1 MRQTGEPVKDDNIYL
16 LAEAQAKRRK
26 RPRPPPSGDA
36 SRPMIR
42 IEAGDLPRAIDQAEA
57 ALVARDKNIYSFGS
71 KLVTVVWDD
80 IRVAG
85 GGKEKALRL
94 SVMTEPALLE
104 KFDLAAR
111 FEKWNGTVS
120 DFVQCHCPDDIAKRY
135 LARDGNWRVPA
146 LLGVVTAPTLR
157 PDGTVLDVP
166 GYDAASGLLF
176 DPLGVD
182 FPPVP
187 ERPTKEDAKR
197 ALKEIDEVIKHFPF
211 ATKAARSVA
220 LSLLLSTVSRAALTA
235 VPLHAFDAPVAGSG
249 KSKLADIP
257 SIIATGHRAAA
268 IGGSTARGSDDE
280 FEKKLSAS
288 LLSGDQIIL
297 IDSVEPPL
305 GGQLLSQVL
314 TQHAVKLRP
323 FGKLQ
328 NVTVPSTATIAATGN
343 NLELYGDMPRRTLVC
358 RLDPQTERPELL
370 EFDFEPLARTKERR
384 VSLLTAALTILRA
397 WLSLD
402 KAPEGMPTPLGS
414 FEDYSRVVRNALI
427 WLGED
432 DPVGVQETREKED
445 PAAKSKR
452 ALVREWWRVL
462 ASRPVTVGNVMAVAL
477 KEETTDGGDTRRVNP
492 ALSDAISVITE
503 GRDASKSLGWWLR
516 HNRDRTITVDGLRYS
531 FRTDEDGKHYLEA
544 VDQLPMA
551 PY

>member
-1 MRQTGEPVKDDNIYL
+1 MTDDNIYL
-16 LAEAQAKRRK
+16 LAEAQTKRRK

-36 SRPMIR
+36 DRPMVR
-42 IEAGDLPRAIDQAEA
+42 IEPGDMPAAVDRAEA
-57 ALVARDKNIYSFGS
+57 ALVARDPNIYSFGS

-94 SVMTEPALLE
+94 SVMTEPAVLE
-104 KFDLAAR
+104 KFDRAAR
-111 FEKWNGTVS
+111 FEKWNGTIG

-157 PDGTVLDVP
+157 PDGTVLDRP

-182 FPPVP
+182 FPRVP
-187 ERPTKEDAKR
+187 ERPAREDAIK
-197 ALKEIDEVIKHFPF
+197 ALAEIKEVIEHFPF
-211 ATKAARSVA
+211 ASNAARSVA
-220 LSLLLSTVSRAALTA
+220 LSLILSTVARPALAA

-268 IGGSTARGSDDE
+268 IGGGSNRGSSE
-280 FEKKLSAS
+280 ELEKKLAAS

-297 IDSVEPPL
+297 IDNVETAL
-305 GGQLLSQVL
+305 GGQLLCQVL

-343 NLELYGDMPRRTLVC
+343 NLELYGDMPRRALIS
-358 RLDPQTERPELL
+358 RLDPETERPELR
-370 EFDFEPLARTKERR
+370 EFDFEPLERTKERR
-384 VSLLTAALTILRA
+384 VSLLTAAVTILRA
-397 WLSLD
+397 WIGW
-402 KAPEGMPTPLGS
+402 EGATKPMPAPLGS
-414 FEDYSRVVRNALI
+414 FEDWSRVVRNSLI
-427 WLGED
+427 WLDED
-432 DPVGVQETREKED
+432 DPVGVQETRED
-445 PAAKSKR
+445 PVAKAKR
-452 ALVREWWRVL
+452 ALVREWYRVL
-462 ASRPVTVGNVMAVAL
+462 ASRPVTVGHVMAASVE
-477 KEETTDGGDTRRVNP
+477 EETTEQGGTRRVNP

-503 GRDASKSLGWWLR
+503 GRDPAKSLGWWLR
-516 HNRDRTITVDGLRYS
+516 RNRDRTITVDGQRYR
-531 FRTDEDGKHYLEA
+531 FRTDEDGKHYLNA
-544 VDQLPMA
+544 MDQLAMP
-551 PY
+551 PF